1 MHDTDLGAADK
12 VEEVD
17 KVMLANLAY
26 PVPAIQLEYVLPK
39 KRVVIWEMLE
49 MLICTSSH
57 IKP

>member
-26 PVPAIQLEYVLPK
+26 PVTAIQLEYVLPK
-39 KRVVIWEMLE
+39 KRVAI
-49 MLICTSSH
+49 
-57 IKP
+57 